1 MAQRH
6 TGHWAPAVLSVLLVA
21 HAGASSDAGS
31 RDDYRAAADA
41 GMAALNGWY
50 DPATGLWESTGWWN
64 SANVLEVTIDYA
76 ARTGSTHYL
85 DVIANTFERHSAGRF
100 LNDFYDDE
108 GWWALAWIKAY
119 DLTGELRYLE
129 MAKTIFADITTGW
142 DTTCGGGVWWSKA
155 RTYKNAIPNE
165 LFLTVAARLHQ
176 RTPGDEGPGSYLEWA
191 QRTWAWFEA
200 SGMINAQHLVNDG
213 LTADCQ
219 NNNGTTWTYNQGVI
233 LGGLVELARITN
245 DPALIDQAKAIADGA
260 IGALSNADG
269 VLIEPCEPSCGADG
283 PQFKGIFIRNLSLL
297 FEATG
302 ERRYRAFIERNAD
315 VIWADARNTSYQ
327 FGLRWAGPFDAADA
341 ARQSSAMDVFN
352 AAIPFSGD
360 KPFAVNLARYGPA
373 TSSTPCSNTEDAT
386 HAVDGSIVRNSKWCS
401 PGATGQWL
409 ELDLGA
415 TTDIRHIA
423 IKHAGAG
430 GEDDSYNTRAFEIQ
444 LSDDGMTWNT
454 VVEAQNNTASQTF
467 HKIRTRTARY
477 VRLNIVRAQTNPDAQ
492 AARIYELEVYGPD
505 GDPYPNLNRSN
516 LALFKAAYA
525 NGACA
530 SSERPPFAVDG
541 SSGSKWCAG
550 ATDGLY
556 WLRLDFGKPI
566 SIGRIVLK
574 HAGAG
579 GENPAFN
586 TRDFLLEAS
595 VDGTV
600 WTMLADVAGN
610 VANETTHHFAPISA
624 KYVRLTISTPQSSPD
639 FVAARIYE
647 LEVYRR

>member
-1 MAQRH
+1 MAQRY
-6 TGHWAPAVLSVLLVA
+6 TRRWAMAVLSVFLVA
-21 HAGASSDAGS
+21 DASPSSDDGS
-31 RDDYRAAADA
+31 AENYRAAADA
-41 GMAALNGWY
+41 GMAALDGWY

-64 SANVLEVTIDYA
+64 GANVLEVTINYS
-76 ARTGSTHYL
+76 ARTGSTRYL
-85 DVIANTFERHSAGRF
+85 DVLANTFERHSAGHF

-119 DLTGELRYLE
+119 DLTGEVRYLE

-191 QRTWAWFEA
+191 ERTWAWFEA

-233 LGGLVELARITN
+233 LGGLVELAQITH
-245 DPALIDQAKAIADGA
+245 DTTLIDQAMAIADAA
-260 IGALSNADG
+260 IGTLSNADE
-269 VLIEPCEPSCGADG
+269 VLVEPCEPSCGADG
-283 PQFKGIFIRNLSLL
+283 PQFKGIFMRNLSLL

-302 ERRYRAFIERNAD
+302 EHRYRAFIERNAKA
-315 VIWADARNTSYQ
+315 IWARARNTAYQ
-327 FGLRWAGPFDAADA
+327 LGLRWAGPFDSADA
-341 ARQSSAMDVFN
+341 ARQSSAMDVLN

-360 KPFAVNLARYGPA
+360 KPFAVNLARHEPA
-373 TSSTPCSNTEDAT
+373 TSSASCTDSQDAS
-386 HAVDGSIVRNSKWCS
+386 HAVDGAIVRDSKWCS

-409 ELDLGA
+409 EIDLGTA
-415 TTDIRHIA
+415 REIRRFA

-444 LSDDGMTWNT
+444 LSDDGASWDT
-454 VVEAQNNTASQTF
+454 VVEVQDNTASQTF
-467 HKIRTRTARY
+467 HKIRARTARY
-477 VRLNIVRAQTNPDAQ
+477 VRLNIVSAQTNPDAQ
-492 AARIYELEVYGPD
+492 AARIYELDVYGPD
-505 GDPYPNLNRSN
+505 GDPYPSLNRNN

-530 SSERPPFAVDG
+530 SSERPAFAVDG
-541 SSGSKWCAG
+541 TSGSKWCAG

-556 WLRLDFGKPI
+556 WLRLDFGKPV

-595 VDGTV
+595 ADGTV
-600 WTMLADVAGN
+600 WRVLADVTGN
-610 VANETTHHFAPISA
+610 VANKTTQRFRVTSTQ
-624 KYVRLTISTPQSSPD
+624 YLRLTITVPQSSPD